1 MEKIINYL
9 TQSYFVAMK
18 HTIAVYISAILLI
31 FGGCNNASDKAQS
44 GERDKITGS
53 ESEVSEPALT
63 ETSRSLP
70 LEKITLPPGFE
81 ISVFAEVHNARSLA
95 ISPSGIIYVG
105 NRHGGKVYA
114 LQDIDGDFKADRKW
128 VIASELNSP
137 NGVAFRDGDLYVA
150 EIHRI
155 IKFQE
160 IEKNLDKPGDPKV
173 VTDEYPDDSHHGE
186 KYIAFGPD
194 GKLYV
199 PVGAPCNICDS
210 EEEIFATIT
219 RINADGSGREI
230 FAEGVR
236 NTVGFTWHPETKA
249 LWFTDNGRDLMGDN
263 VPNCEL
269 NVASQA
275 GLHFG
280 YPYCH
285 EGSVK
290 DPEFGNKRPCS
301 EFVPPVQKLGP
312 HVAPLGLK
320 FYTGNIFPQ
329 SYRNRIFVARHGSW
343 NRSKKI
349 GYDVSMVKIQDNK
362 SQGMEIFATG
372 WLDDEAQKA
381 WGRPVDVL
389 ILPDGSML
397 VSDDTANV
405 IYRISYKSESR

>member
-1 MEKIINYL
+1 M
-9 TQSYFVAMK
+9 S
-18 HTIAVYISAILLI
+18 TIKGFYISAILLI
-31 FGGCNNASDKAQS
+31 FLSCNKGSDKDQPDES
-44 GERDKITGS
+44 DKI
-53 ESEVSEPALT
+53 ESGLNTSEPAIA
-63 ETSRSLP
+63 ETSRALP
-70 LEKITLPPGFE
+70 LEKISLPPGFR
-81 ISVFAEVHNARSLA
+81 ITVFAEVDNARSLA

-105 NRHGGKVYA
+105 NRSGGKVYA
-114 LQDIDGDFKADRKW
+114 VQDTDGDLKADKKW
-128 VIASELNSP
+128 VIASGLNSP

-150 EIHRI
+150 EIHQI
-155 IKFQE
+155 IKFQG
-160 IEKNLDKPGDPKV
+160 IEKNLNKPGKPIV
-173 VTDEYPDDSHHGE
+173 VTDEYPDERHHGE

-199 PVGAPCNICDS
+199 PVGAPCNICDP
-210 EEEIFATIT
+210 EEEIFAAIT
-219 RINADGSGREI
+219 RINPDGSRREI

-249 LWFTDNGRDLMGDN
+249 LWFTDNGRDLMGDD

-269 NVASQA
+269 NVAPQA
-275 GLHFG
+275 GMHFG

-290 DPEFGNKRPCS
+290 DPEFGNKRSCAD
-301 EFVPPVQKLGP
+301 FVPPVQKLGP

-320 FYTGNIFPQ
+320 FYTGNMFPR
-329 SYRNRIFVARHGSW
+329 SYRNQIFVARHGSW
-343 NRSKKI
+343 NRTKKI
-349 GYDVSMVKIQDNK
+349 GYDVSMVKIQGNK
-362 SQGMEIFATG
+362 SQGMETFATG

-405 IYRISYKSESR
+405 IYRISYRDESR